1 MKILSVSFKDRSQAK
16 ASSSDKA
23 PIQSDLC
30 VFKVT
35 TLLSFLFSGQESS
48 VVLWTCV
55 SYHENQNTID
65 KAKEGKRA
73 QESSEGISKKNEG
86 TLKKAIF
93 KLSLENI
100 N

>member
-1 MKILSVSFKDRSQAK
+1 M
-16 ASSSDKA
+16 
-23 PIQSDLC
+23 
-30 VFKVT
+30 
-35 TLLSFLFSGQESS
+35 
-48 VVLWTCV
+48 

-86 TLKKAIF
+86 MLKKVIF